1 MLAFLLMAD
10 ACRQP
15 EKRLPYLGTPVVT
28 EHFRDGK
35 TVYDTAYPVVPDFS
49 LTDQDSMTVTPQTF
63 RGKIYVADFIF
74 LSCPTICPKMNANM
88 LAVYQHFKGEDR
100 VNFLSHTIDPKHDT
114 IPRLKAYASSLPV
127 TDQKWRF
134 VTGDQDT
141 IFRLAEKGYYVSAV
155 KDSTDPV
162 NYIHSGGML
171 LIDTQRHIRGIY
183 DGTNKEAMQR
193 LTNDI
198 QTLLKEEP
206 RKL

>member
-1 MLAFLLMAD
+1 MLAFLLMAG

-28 EHFRDGK
+28 EHFRNGK
-35 TVYDTAYPVVPDFS
+35 TVYDTAYPEVPDFS
-49 LTDQDSMTVTPQTF
+49 LTDQDSMMVTPQTF

-114 IPRLKAYASSLPV
+114 IPRLKAYANSLSV
-127 TDQKWRF
+127 TDRKWRF

-171 LIDTQRHIRGIY
+171 LIDAQRHIRGVY
-183 DGTNKEAMQR
+183 DGTSKDAMQR
-193 LTNDI
+193 LTTDI